1 MWDKI
6 KKYLY
11 TCFIFTTLFLTV
23 GFAAETNNCE
33 EHAKE
38 KLERKNLD
46 LIILND
52 VSRQDIG
59 FNSDNNEVT
68 VFDKDG
74 KVAHFDKQSKANI
87 AACLMELIFKAAK
100 KN

>member
-1 MWDKI
+1 M
-6 KKYLY
+6 
-11 TCFIFTTLFLTV
+11 F
-23 GFAAETNNCE
+23 
-33 EHAKE
+33 
-38 KLERKNLD
+38 
-46 LIILND
+46 
-52 VSRQDIG
+52 QDRTFG

>member
-1 MWDKI
+1 MLKRS
-6 KKYLY
+6 L
-11 TCFIFTTLFLTV
+11 
-23 GFAAETNNCE
+23 
-33 EHAKE
+33 KE
-38 KLERKNLD
+38 RTFD
-46 LIILND
+46 LIVLND